1 MALVITID
9 NPYEL
14 KRRFEEANRDYFSI
28 CACEALID
36 EFEQYGENIELDIIA
51 ICCDYTE
58 AEPQEIFEEYE
69 NLEDIA
75 DCMDEDGELDEDA
88 LLDALNYHTYA
99 TKLNNGCILYVN
111 F

>member
-9 NPYEL
+9 NAYEL
-14 KRRFEEANRDYFSI
+14 KRRFEEANRDYFSVT
-28 CACEALID
+28 ACEALIE
-36 EFEQYGENIELDIIA
+36 EFEALGENVELDIVA

-58 AEPQEIFEEYE
+58 AEPEDIYNDYE

-75 DCMDEDGELDEDA
+75 ETKDEDGDIDEDA
-88 LLDALNYHTYA
+88 LIDALNYHTYA
-99 TKLNNGCILYVN
+99 IKLNNGCILYQN

>member
-9 NPYEL
+9 NADEL
-14 KRRFEEANRDYFSI
+14 KRRFEEANRDYFSLA
-28 CACEALID
+28 ACEALIE
-36 EFEQYGENIELDIIA
+36 EFETYGENVELDIVA

-58 AEPQEIFEEYE
+58 AEPMEIYE
-69 NLEDIA
+69 DYNNIDEIA
-75 DCMDEDGELDEDA
+75 DCMDSDGELDENA
-88 LLDALNYHTYA
+88 LLYALNDYTFA